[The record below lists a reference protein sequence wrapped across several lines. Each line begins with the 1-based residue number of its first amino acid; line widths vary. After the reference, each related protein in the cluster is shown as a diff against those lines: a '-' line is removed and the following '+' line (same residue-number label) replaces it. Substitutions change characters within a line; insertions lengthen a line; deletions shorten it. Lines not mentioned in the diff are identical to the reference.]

1 MLPQELI
8 ELAQVGYPQLGVLLF
23 FRLLTILTR
32 IGLVERCL
40 VAIWNLVKARIVVII
55 IIIRG
60 AEG

>member
-8 ELAQVGYPQLGVLLF
+8 ELPQVGYPQLGVLLF

-40 VAIWNLVKARIVVII
+40 VAIWNLVKARIVVV

-60 AEG
+60 AER